1 MEKRLNKSGLRLG
14 VGLLGLLM
22 LFGANGSYAKPPFK
36 NTSLYKH
43 LVRRRSTES
52 VKLYEKE
59 SVNSGKQEEAVEK
72 PSDERISIDQKNKS
86 TKEVEGIGLEKSSSG
101 PKISPANFVAKMSP
115 ANLTDPSTFTRNMP
129 LSEAIDILRNST
141 SPRLNIVVLWKDLE
155 ENADIYP
162 ETPIGIDGVTGVSLS
177 RHLKSLIEG
186 VSGGSPEGLGYVVD
200 DGVVVISTLGSLPER
215 MVTRVYDISDLVGQP
230 AQYGG
235 IQGMMMSRMVGM
247 MSGMGGGMGGGMM
260 GGMGGGMMGGM
271 GGGMMG
277 GMGGM
282 MGGMGGMMGGMGGM
296 MGGGMGGFGRR
307 Y

>member
-1 MEKRLNKSGLRLG
+1 MKKRLNKSGLRLSAAF
-14 VGLLGLLM
+14 LSLLM
-22 LFGANGSYAKPPFK
+22 LFGANDSYAKPPFK

-43 LVRRRSTES
+43 LVRRRNTES

-59 SVNSGKQEEAVEK
+59 SANSDKQEEVAEK
-72 PSDERISIDQKNKS
+72 QSDERIIIEEKNRS
-86 TKEVEGIGLEKSSSG
+86 TKEVKGSGLEKSRRG
-101 PKISPANFVAKMSP
+101 PVARMSP
-115 ANLTDPSTFTRNMP
+115 ANLADPSTFKRDMP
-129 LSEAIDILRNST
+129 LSEAVDILRNST

-200 DGVVVISTLGSLPER
+200 DGVVVISTLGSMPER
-215 MVTRVYDISDLVGQP
+215 MVTRVYDITDLVGQP
-230 AQYGG
+230 SQ
-235 IQGMMMSRMVGM
+235 
-247 MSGMGGGMGGGMM
+247 GGM
-260 GGMGGGMMGGM
+260 
-271 GGGMMG
+271 
-277 GMGGM
+277 MGGM

-296 MGGGMGGFGRR
+296 GGMMGGMGGGMMGGGMMGGGMMGGGMMGGGMMGGGMMGGGMMGGGMMGGGMMGGFGRG